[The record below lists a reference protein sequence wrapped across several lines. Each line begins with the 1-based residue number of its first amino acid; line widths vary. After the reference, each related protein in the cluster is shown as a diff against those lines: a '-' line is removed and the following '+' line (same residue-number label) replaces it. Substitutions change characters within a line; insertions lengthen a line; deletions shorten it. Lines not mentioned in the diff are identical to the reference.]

1 MAVAVTSPR
10 YVFNL
15 FCAYCKETEKEIRE
29 AIANEILPPL
39 AFKGRSKRIA
49 KNSKDSMAKA
59 AKGEPAKSKDSMAK
73 AAKGEPAKSK
83 DSVGKGGKAGKTTTK
98 PKNTKKSQPNKSKS
112 KTVQK
117 KPKTPK
123 TEIKKSK

>member
-49 KNSKDSMAKA
+49 KNSKDSMAK
-59 AKGEPAKSKDSMAK
+59 
-73 AAKGEPAKSK
+73 GEPAKSK